1 MTLSKSALKKGSGT
15 DAYNA
20 QRYKRFMSVSA
31 VMNTDTH
38 TSGGGGGGG
47 GGGRGRHRGR
57 SAVSVEASSGEPEPV
72 EPGTNGLS

>member
-31 VMNTDTH
+31 GMNTDTH
-38 TSGGGGGGG
+38 TSGGGGG
-47 GGGRGRHRGR
+47 RDRHRGR

-72 EPGTNGLS
+72 ESGANGLN

>member
-38 TSGGGGGGG
+38 TSGGGGGE
-47 GGGRGRHRGR
+47 GRGRHRGR